1 MATTIR
7 SVPDEVLVE
16 ILGKLPKK
24 DLKKAHVKCT
34 LWSTAGAKWMFQRVY
49 LAPRKASMKAFTDI
63 AANSAF
69 ALNVKELIYDGRLFL
84 PELGSFASY
93 RAVFCARM
101 IEELDIYED
110 YTRNALGGAEFDFA
124 DEVYQGSIWNM
135 ENLGAGDYMNRVIAG
150 DGKEYHTNVANSLV
164 GYVRLLD
171 QQDSIL
177 KKAKISSSV

>member
-7 SVPDEVLVE
+7 SVSDEVLVE
-16 ILGKLPKK
+16 IMGKLPKK
-24 DLKKAHVKCT
+24 DLKKARLTCT

-49 LAPRKASMKAFTDI
+49 FAPRKASMKTFTDI

-84 PELGSFASY
+84 PELGTFASY
-93 RAVFCARM
+93 RAAFCARM
-101 IEELDIYED
+101 VEELDIYED
-110 YTRNALGGAEFDFA
+110 HIRNALGGAEVDFA

-135 ENLGAGDYMNRVIAG
+135 EKVGAGDYMNRIIAG
-150 DGKEYHTNVANSLV
+150 DGKEYYTNLANSLV

-171 QQDSIL
+171 Q
-177 KKAKISSSV
+177 